1 MSEDEDDPPFL
12 TASANTSEII
22 SSSSLIDE
30 VGDEAC
36 NEILAELKSVDLGDK
51 TSIKSPDDGFADFTC
66 LDTAETSPLSGIDS
80 SSNFVTGNL
89 SSQLPNLL
97 DSSNDLFSLQ

>member
-1 MSEDEDDPPFL
+1 MSEDEDDPSFL
-12 TASANTSEII
+12 AASVNTSEII

-30 VGDEAC
+30 VGNEAC

-51 TSIKSPDDGFADFTC
+51 TSTKSPDDEFADFTC
-66 LDTAETSPLSGIDS
+66 LNTAETDTSLSGIE
-80 SSNFVTGNL
+80 SSNFLTGNL

-97 DSSNDLFSLQ
+97 DSNNDLFSLQ